1 MSRIG
6 MFLLFVAPL
15 SLAAGQPTKALP
27 KPVADTARADVLR
40 LMAEMERLQE
50 DVVAQPGVAKGPPL
64 YPLTQDALTEL
75 GRLDGLLRK
84 DVSQE
89 VLLKHFDG
97 VDARLQA
104 LIAAVRKTTAN
115 GQTLQRDADHINRA
129 NEELYFTLA
138 TGSTGRAGQV
148 TARQVHGLT
157 DAARDLEKTARFALD
172 KSGTDRAVLIDNA
185 ATLAVAAGRFEKSLE
200 DKADLKQRQADFAAV
215 DRAWTRV
222 VHDLGLLKPAENAH
236 LLHSAAR
243 VDRLHEHLYRL
254 LEIKGKR
261 PSLSVQS

>member
-1 MSRIG
+1 
-6 MFLLFVAPL
+6 MFLLAFAPL
-15 SLAAGQPTKALP
+15 SLAAAQPTKALP

-50 DVVAQPGVAKGPPL
+50 DLVAQPAAAKGQPP

-84 DVSQE
+84 DASQE

-97 VDARLQA
+97 VDAKLQV
-104 LIAAVRKTTAN
+104 LVAAIRKTTGN
-115 GQTLQRDADHINRA
+115 GHTLQRDADHINRA

-138 TGSTGRAGQV
+138 TGSTRRAGQV
-148 TARQVHGLT
+148 TARQAHGLT
-157 DAARDLEKTARFALD
+157 EAARDLEKSVRFAPD
-172 KSGTDRAVLIDNA
+172 KSGTDRGVLIDNA
-185 ATLAVAAGRFEKSLE
+185 ATLAVAAGGFEKSLE
-200 DKADLKQRQADFAAV
+200 DKADLKQCQADFAAV

-222 VHDLGLLKPAENAH
+222 VHDLGLLKPVENA
-236 LLHSAAR
+236 LLLRSAAR